1 MSPKLRIPGVALDR
15 RRQAAEIGRRIRR
28 RRQEKGWTQAQVAG
42 ERFTKAYISA
52 LETGAAVPSL
62 PSLQFISAQLGVP
75 PDWFLAPRED
85 GEPVALP
92 ARISGVRFADARVY
106 ADLDDGRSFGLP
118 LSRSRKLMAARVD
131 QLDGWELAEYGRAVS
146 WSSIGEEIHLEEF
159 LGLRML
165 MPDEVSKSVTLAEA
179 REQGSLAATSARPA
193 SGQKRGRRPA
203 RKRGAAS
210 SSGRRQRTSQY
221 DRLVPHLSSQP
232 GIELS
237 MTFDDFERILERP
250 LPPSARRY
258 LAPWSSSV
266 NPLGRALRAAG
277 WRAHTDL
284 RSGVVTLRR
293 R

>member
-1 MSPKLRIPGVALDR
+1 MSPKLRVPSVALDR
-15 RRQAAEIGRRIRR
+15 HRQAAEIGQRIRL

-62 PSLQFISAQLGVP
+62 PSLEFISSQLGVP

-92 ARISGVRFADARVY
+92 GRISAVRYADGRVY
-106 ADLDDGRSFGLP
+106 VDLDDGRALGLP
-118 LSRSRKLMAARVD
+118 LVRSRKLMAARVD
-131 QLDGWELAEYGRAVS
+131 QLDGWELADYGRAVS
-146 WSSIGEEIHLEEF
+146 WPSIGEEIRLEDF

-165 MPDEVSKSVTLAEA
+165 MPAEVPDSVTPAEA
-179 REQGSLAATSARPA
+179 REKSTLATRSRPA
-193 SGQKRGRRPA
+193 SGQRKRDRPA
-203 RKRGAAS
+203 ARRAGTTGPA
-210 SSGRRQRTSQY
+210 RRQRASQY

-232 GIELS
+232 GSELT

-266 NPLGRALRAAG
+266 NPLGRAIRAAG
-277 WRAHTDL
+277 WRAQTDL
-284 RSGVVTLRR
+284 GRGVVTLRR

>member
-1 MSPKLRIPGVALDR
+1 MSPKLRIPSVALDR
-15 RRQAAEIGRRIRR
+15 RRQAAEIGQRIRR
-28 RRQEKGWTQAQVAG
+28 RRQQKGWTQAQVAG

-62 PSLQFISAQLGVP
+62 PSLEFISSQLGVP
-75 PDWFLAPRED
+75 PDWFLAARED

-92 ARISGVRFADARVY
+92 ARISAVRVADGRLY
-106 ADLDDGRSFGLP
+106 ADLDDGRAFGLP
-118 LSRSRKLMAARVD
+118 LTRSRKLMAARVD
-131 QLDGWELAEYGRAVS
+131 QLDGWELADYGRAIS
-146 WSSIGEEIHLEEF
+146 WPSIGEKIRLEDF

-165 MPDEVSKSVTLAEA
+165 MPAEVAGSVTPAEA
-179 REQGSLAATSARPA
+179 REKATVATSRPT
-193 SGQKRGRRPA
+193 SGQQKGGRRPA
-203 RKRGAAS
+203 AKRPATITSA
-210 SSGRRQRTSQY
+210 RRHRASQY
-221 DRLVPHLSSQP
+221 DRLVPHLSSQA
-232 GIELS
+232 GSELS
-237 MTFDDFERILERP
+237 MTFDEIERLLERP

-284 RSGVVTLRR
+284 QRGIVTLRR